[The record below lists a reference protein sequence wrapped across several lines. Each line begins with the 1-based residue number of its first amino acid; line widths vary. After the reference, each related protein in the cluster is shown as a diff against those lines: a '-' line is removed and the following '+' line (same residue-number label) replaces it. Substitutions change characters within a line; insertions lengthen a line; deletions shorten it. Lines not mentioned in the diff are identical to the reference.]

1 MNWLHYLAEA
11 NIYLGVFYM
20 AYCLFLTKE
29 TYYTINRVYLLLA
42 CIIAFLLPL
51 IQLNFLKPAIYVN
64 TGGGTVIPV
73 IEKSFNWKDGL
84 LYSYLTGVII
94 FAVQFGIKLYRL
106 QKLARLKPAYCNN
119 EYKLIY
125 LEGST
130 TAFSFF
136 HYLFMGTETAEPG
149 LVTRHELVHIRQ
161 KHSADVIV
169 LELLKIINWF
179 NPAVYF
185 LQNSVKSVHEY
196 IADEQTALITPD
208 ALTYSTFLV
217 NNAYGISGPSF
228 THSFF
233 NYNLLKKR
241 IIMLHQKR
249 SGSLARLKYL
259 IAVPLCV
266 GLLCESTLGFSK
278 TYGFI
283 NIGSTATVIVTDT
296 VPKKLPPPPPP
307 APPAPPKKGA
317 KGLISAPPP
326 PLAPAKSDGKHI
338 KPNLPPPPPPAK
350 DKVKFPPPVITEDK
364 LSKKTQDVKFPP
376 PVIIKDK
383 PAKKTQDVKF
393 PPPVII
399 KDKPAKKAE
408 PGIVSIDE
416 PVQAKKTS
424 GTEIR
429 IEDAVVTAPAKKTN
443 GKEIT
448 IDEPVTIKKEPVA
461 DIRIDEPVTPAKPQK
476 KQ

>member
-11 NIYLGVFYM
+11 NIYLGVFYL
-20 AYCLFLTKE
+20 AYCLFLSKE
-29 TYYTINRVYLLLA
+29 TYYTFNRIYLLLSCVA
-42 CIIAFLLPL
+42 AFILPL
-51 IQLNFLKPAIYVN
+51 VQIGFLKPAEYATTGNIYL
-64 TGGGTVIPV
+64 PV
-73 IEKSFNWKDGL
+73 VAKSFTWQDGL

-94 FAVQFGIKLYRL
+94 FAIQFTIKLYRL
-106 QKLARLKPAYCNN
+106 QKLARLKPAYSNN
-119 EYKLIY
+119 DYTLIQ
-125 LEGST
+125 LERSG

-136 HYLFMGTETAEPG
+136 NYLFIGTEAIEPK
-149 LVTRHELVHIRQ
+149 LIIRHELVHIRQ
-161 KHSADVIV
+161 KHSADVIL

-196 IADEQTALITPD
+196 IADEQTALTATD
-208 ALTYSTFLV
+208 SVTYSTFLV

-259 IAVPLCV
+259 IAVPLCA

-283 NIGSTATVIVTDT
+283 NIGNTATAILADT
-296 VPKKLPPPPPP
+296 IHKKKLPPPPPP
-307 APPAPPKKGA
+307 LPPAIPKKGT
-317 KGLISAPPP
+317 KGLVSAPPP
-326 PLAPAKSDGKHI
+326 PLAPAKLDGKRI

-350 DKVKFPPPVITEDK
+350 GKVKFPPPVIT
-364 LSKKTQDVKFPP
+364 
-376 PVIIKDK
+376 KDDR
-383 PAKKTQDVKF
+383 AKKTQDVKF
-393 PPPVII
+393 PPPIII

-416 PVQAKKTS
+416 PVLAKKAP

-429 IEDAVVTAPAKKTN
+429 I
-443 GKEIT
+443 
-448 IDEPVTIKKEPVA
+448 DEPVIKKEPVT
-461 DIRIDEPVTPAKPQK
+461 DVRIDEPVTPTKPK
-476 KQ
+476 KKP